1 MVWQNRVQHLHAAGR
16 NQPQPNGVPPYNQPS
31 QRHFISI
38 PAHSLSMTGTQ
49 PFPENFLAVSSQ
61 APSLSPVRTLP
72 MILAVVL
79 SLVRPKVCCG
89 YGYYGL
95 NKCGESS
102 DPPPPTLTYTSLSKS
117 SYRQLYLYCFFLSC
131 GRANLPSDNAL

>member
-16 NQPQPNGVPPYNQPS
+16 NQPQPNGVPPYNQSS

-38 PAHSLSMTGTQ
+38 PTHPFHDGNPAVSRKFSGRFQSGSQ
-49 PFPENFLAVSSQ
+49 PFAFWT
-61 APSLSPVRTLP
+61 PSL
-72 MILAVVL
+72 ILAVVL
-79 SLVRPKVCCG
+79 SLVRPKVCYE

-102 DPPPPTLTYTSLSKS
+102 DPPPTPLTYTSLSKS
-117 SYRQLYLYCFFLSC
+117 SYRQLYLYCFSLLWRCKSSF
-131 GRANLPSDNAL
+131 